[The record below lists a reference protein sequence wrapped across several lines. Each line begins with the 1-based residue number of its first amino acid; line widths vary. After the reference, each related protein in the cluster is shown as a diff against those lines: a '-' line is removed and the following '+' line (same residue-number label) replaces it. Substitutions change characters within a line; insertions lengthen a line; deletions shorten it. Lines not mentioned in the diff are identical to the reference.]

1 MSTEPVKREYFSGLD
16 LGQLQEPT
24 ALVVAERTRSA
35 GEKEYRYA
43 VRHIHRWHLGT
54 GYPEIVADVKKMFA
68 VPPLTRSMLAIDRT
82 GVGKAVTNQF
92 TEAGIPAQVQPYLIT
107 AGHTPATY
115 TVPKVDLV
123 GVLQTLR
130 DAALED
136 RRQPSIG
143 RGAYEGIG
151 TLPHE
156 GHARQGRIVC
166 ELAGTSSRRHRAVA
180 GAGVLVWPEA
190 PGVDHLNSHYLEP

>member
-24 ALVVAERTRSA
+24 ALVVTELTRSA
-35 GEKEYRYA
+35 AEKEYRYA

-123 GVLQTLR
+123 GVLQTLLGMR
-130 DAALED
+130 RLKIADSLPLAEVLTKELELFRMKVALDKDESFASW
-136 RRQPSIG
+136 RER
-143 RGAYEGIG
+143 
-151 TLPHE
+151 PHDD
-156 GHARQGRIVC
+156 IVLL
-166 ELAGTSSRRHRAVA
+166 LALACWCGQKPQA
-180 GAGVLVWPEA
+180 WII
-190 PGVDHLNSHYLEP
+190 

>member
-24 ALVVAERTRSA
+24 ALVVTERTRSA
-35 GEKEYRYA
+35 AEKEYRYA

-123 GVLQTLR
+123 GVLQTLLGMR
-130 DAALED
+130 RLKIADSLPLAEVLTKELELFRMKVALDKDESFASW
-136 RRQPSIG
+136 RER
-143 RGAYEGIG
+143 
-151 TLPHE
+151 PHDD
-156 GHARQGRIVC
+156 IVLL
-166 ELAGTSSRRHRAVA
+166 LALACWCGQKPQA
-180 GAGVLVWPEA
+180 WII
-190 PGVDHLNSHYLEP
+190 

>member
-1 MSTEPVKREYFSGLD
+1 MSEPAKREYFSGLD

-24 ALVVAERTRSA
+24 ALVVTERTRSA
-35 GEKEYRYA
+35 AEKEYRYA

-123 GVLQTLR
+123 GVLQTLLGMR
-130 DAALED
+130 RLKIADSLPLAEVLTKELELFRMKVTLDKDESFASWRERPHDDIVLSLALACWCG
-136 RRQPSIG
+136 QKPQAWI
-143 RGAYEGIG
+143 I
-151 TLPHE
+151 
-156 GHARQGRIVC
+156 
-166 ELAGTSSRRHRAVA
+166 
-180 GAGVLVWPEA
+180 
-190 PGVDHLNSHYLEP
+190 

>member
-123 GVLQTLR
+123 GVLQTLLGMR
-130 DAALED
+130 RLKIADSLPLAEVLTKELELFRMKVALDKDESFASW
-136 RRQPSIG
+136 RER
-143 RGAYEGIG
+143 
-151 TLPHE
+151 PHDD
-156 GHARQGRIVC
+156 IVLL
-166 ELAGTSSRRHRAVA
+166 LALACWCGQKPQA
-180 GAGVLVWPEA
+180 WII
-190 PGVDHLNSHYLEP
+190 

>member
-1 MSTEPVKREYFSGLD
+1 MSEPAKREYFSGLD

-24 ALVVAERTRSA
+24 ALVVTERTRSA
-35 GEKEYRYA
+35 AEKEYRYA

-123 GVLQTLR
+123 GVLQTLLGMR
-130 DAALED
+130 RLKIADSLPLAEVLTKELELFRMKVTLDKDESFASWRERPHDDIVLSLALACWYG
-136 RRQPSIG
+136 QKPQAWI
-143 RGAYEGIG
+143 I
-151 TLPHE
+151 
-156 GHARQGRIVC
+156 
-166 ELAGTSSRRHRAVA
+166 
-180 GAGVLVWPEA
+180 
-190 PGVDHLNSHYLEP
+190 

>member
-1 MSTEPVKREYFSGLD
+1 MSEPAKREYFSGLD

-24 ALVVAERTRSA
+24 ALVVTERTRSA
-35 GEKEYRYA
+35 AEKEYRYA

-123 GVLQTLR
+123 GVLQTLLGMR
-130 DAALED
+130 RLKIADSLPLAEVLTKELELFRMKVTLDKDESFASWRERPHDDIVLLLALACWCG
-136 RRQPSIG
+136 QKPQAWI
-143 RGAYEGIG
+143 I
-151 TLPHE
+151 
-156 GHARQGRIVC
+156 
-166 ELAGTSSRRHRAVA
+166 
-180 GAGVLVWPEA
+180 
-190 PGVDHLNSHYLEP
+190 

>member
-24 ALVVAERTRSA
+24 ALVVTERTRSA
-35 GEKEYRYA
+35 AEKEYRYA

-123 GVLQTLR
+123 GVLQTLLGMR
-130 DAALED
+130 RLKIADSLPLAEVLTKELELFRMKVTLDKDESFASWRERPHDDIVLSLALACWYG
-136 RRQPSIG
+136 QKPQAWI
-143 RGAYEGIG
+143 I
-151 TLPHE
+151 
-156 GHARQGRIVC
+156 
-166 ELAGTSSRRHRAVA
+166 
-180 GAGVLVWPEA
+180 
-190 PGVDHLNSHYLEP
+190 

>member
-1 MSTEPVKREYFSGLD
+1 MSEPAKREYFSGLD

-123 GVLQTLR
+123 GVLQTLLGMR
-130 DAALED
+130 RLKIADSLPLAEVLTKELELFRMKVALDKDESFASW
-136 RRQPSIG
+136 RER
-143 RGAYEGIG
+143 
-151 TLPHE
+151 PHDD
-156 GHARQGRIVC
+156 IVLL
-166 ELAGTSSRRHRAVA
+166 LALACWCGQKPQA
-180 GAGVLVWPEA
+180 WII
-190 PGVDHLNSHYLEP
+190 